1 MSQEILPLWQKNLG
15 KCETKAKQSKAG
27 RLKVIQPPQAVT
39 FFGANNFPKKEV
51 IRLPFLVLSKYFS
64 TSALFAKRM

>member
-15 KCETKAKQSKAG
+15 KRRTKAKQSKAG
-27 RLKVIQPPQAVT
+27 RLKVIQPPQAFT

-51 IRLPFLVLSKYFS
+51 IKFPFLSK
-64 TSALFAKRM
+64 